1 LTGLLFLPEAGNTDL
16 DDDPV
21 DGLTRLGLRTEH
33 GEHSRI
39 LSRFRDQTK
48 DPIQANFLGF
58 VRLTI
63 AKFSKNVVGFI

>member
-1 LTGLLFLPEAGNTDL
+1 MRILRIRFWIPNTGLKGGKIFLPGTGNTDL

-39 LSRFRDQTK
+39 LSRFRDQTE
-48 DPIQANFLGF
+48 DPIQANF
-58 VRLTI
+58 
-63 AKFSKNVVGFI
+63 